1 MELEEMLADIAKN
14 NADEQDAIEGY
25 FKLLRTIDYTIIDA
39 KDSAF
44 YEMISD
50 IKEII
55 SDEMNHSEKLSK
67 WMIYFSGIEA
77 AND

>member
-1 MELEEMLADIAKN
+1 MKLEEMLADIAKN
-14 NADEQDAIEGY
+14 NSDEQDAIEGY
-25 FKLLRTIDYTIIDA
+25 FKLLQTIDYTMLGA

-44 YEMISD
+44 HEMISD

-55 SDEMNHSEKLSK
+55 SDEMNHTEKLSK
-67 WMIYFSGIEA
+67 WMTYFSGIEA

>member
-25 FKLLRTIDYTIIDA
+25 FKLLRTIDYTIIGA

-55 SDEMNHSEKLSK
+55 SDEMNHSKKLSK
-67 WMIYFSGIEA
+67 WMTYFSGIEA